1 MSYYSREIK
10 VPTTRREGL
19 ANFVQII
26 INKIEAGEI
35 NGALMA
41 AVDLHQ
47 DLTTGIYDD
56 AMTDK
61 NAQLAIIKE
70 MEAKHTADIIAAA
83 QKGRE
88 DGIAEEKAR
97 MSKALGL
104 MAGEAA

>member
-1 MSYYSREIK
+1 MSYSREIK
-10 VPTTRREGL
+10 MPTTRREGL

-26 INKIEAGEI
+26 INKIEAGDARE
-35 NGALMA
+35 ALLA

-47 DLTTGIYDD
+47 DLITGIYDD

-61 NAQLAIIKE
+61 NAQLAAIRE
-70 MEAKHTADIIAAA
+70 MESKHAADIIAAA

-104 MAGEAA
+104 IAREAV